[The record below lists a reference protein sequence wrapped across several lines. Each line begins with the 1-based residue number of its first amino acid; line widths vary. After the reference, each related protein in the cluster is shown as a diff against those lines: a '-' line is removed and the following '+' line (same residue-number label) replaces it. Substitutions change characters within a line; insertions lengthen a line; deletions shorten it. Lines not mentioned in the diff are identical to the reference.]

1 MRRAF
6 PWIVLVAAVAWTWQ
20 SGRAPALPADGM
32 DLEAFGRIPVVHGGR
47 SKPMDSLARAMLRVI
62 SERETFVDADGKTQ
76 PAMRWLLDVFADPFD
91 EKARGRKH
99 KVFRIVNLQV
109 QDGLQLQPREGF
121 RYAIEEFG
129 VRVESILEAAEQ
141 VDARRQGGKE
151 LDPYERKLLEFV
163 HQLQTFQSL
172 SSWRVPHLVPGPT
185 VRDWKTVATAMG
197 DARREGRSDATS
209 EAFVAALRAY
219 AAGDAAKF
227 NESVAGLVAR
237 DREAVPSETAK
248 AATEL
253 DYNRRDLFN
262 LCKIFYLLG
271 LVMTCL
277 GWLGWTGPL
286 NRSVLRL
293 GWYVFALHTAAL
305 VLRIYL
311 SGRPP
316 VTNLY
321 SSAIFIG
328 WGTALFGLVL
338 EALTRQGVGNLIAM
352 VSGYG
357 TLQVAHVLAAD
368 GDTMEVLQA
377 VLDTQFW
384 LATHV
389 TCITKGYA
397 TTYVAG
403 LIGVVYVLRGLLTPT
418 LSEEIRN
425 SMARMMYGVICFAT
439 FFSFVGT
446 VLGGLWAD
454 DSWGRFWGWDP
465 KENGALMIVLWNV
478 LILHAR
484 WGGLVRERG
493 LAVLCVFGNVVVS
506 WSWFGVNN
514 LGKGLHAYGFT
525 EGRAFWL
532 LLFVLSQMLVVGA
545 GMLPRKFWR
554 SPEAVREPKAVGS

>member
-1 MRRAF
+1 MSEMADREKRA
-6 PWIVLVAAVAWTWQ
+6 
-20 SGRAPALPADGM
+20 
-32 DLEAFGRIPVVHGGR
+32 
-47 SKPMDSLARAMLRVI
+47 
-62 SERETFVDADGKTQ
+62 
-76 PAMRWLLDVFADPFD
+76 
-91 EKARGRKH
+91 RKH
-99 KVFRIVNLQV
+99 PVFRIENDQV
-109 QDGLQLQPREGF
+109 LSLLELKPRERF
-121 RYAIEEFG
+121 RYAIDEFWEKT
-129 VRVESILEAAEQ
+129 ESLDEQ
-141 VDARRQGGKE
+141 AKVAHQKE
-151 LDPYERKLLEFV
+151 RAGETLDVFEKKLLEIQRKLV
-163 HQLQTFQSL
+163 YHIRLARLEIPHLIPPSGVA
-172 SSWRVPHLVPGPT
+172 SWRT
-185 VRDWKTVATAMG
+185 FDEAM
-197 DARREGRSDATS
+197 AST
-209 EAFVAALRAY
+209 
-219 AAGDAAKF
+219 GDAATVDAWMKMIRTYGSRDAAGF
-227 NESVAGLVAR
+227 NAAVAEYRERMLRDFPEDAR
-237 DREAVPSETAK
+237 K
-248 AATEL
+248 AAVENWFNHWDPFNVCKWL
-253 DYNRRDLFN
+253 YLFAFA
-262 LCKIFYLLG
+262 LA
-271 LVMTCL
+271 CL
-277 GWLGWTGPL
+277 AWLGWTGPL
-286 NRSVLRL
+286 DRAAWRL
-293 GWYVFALHTAAL
+293 MAFLWVVHTVAL

-328 WGTALFGLVL
+328 WGTVLLGLVL
-338 EALTRQGVGNLIAM
+338 ERIFRVGVGNVVAAAT
-352 VSGYG
+352 GFA
-357 TLQVAHVLAAD
+357 TLQIAHLLAAD

-389 TCITKGYA
+389 TTITIGYA

-403 LIGVVYVLRGLLTPT
+403 LIGLILILRGVLTPSLSPELART
-418 LSEEIRN
+418 LT
-425 SMARMMYGVICFAT
+425 RMIYGVTCFSM